1 MNAEINETQA
11 AVSKLKDQVNS
22 RLTEVENLGNRVKG
36 SQAQVETLKNSVD
49 TETKALH
56 FLTDEVT
63 AVKNAKSTSDVINIY
78 PILGGHMA
86 GGRSGWIDPKS
97 KMPGKT
103 YVVLSL
109 FITHQSAFKAKD
121 VAEAKT
127 ALENNAYN
135 VFLDSV
141 SVFAGDPRSSNQP
154 VGMSLDAN
162 SCMYWLKPP
171 SQAPCI
177 LYFQPDLRNYAAKAR
192 DLVKVVQI
200 VPDARIQYVDPK
212 TLSSDQRELLDLSHM
227 DMVVVLGQP

>member
-1 MNAEINETQA
+1 
-11 AVSKLKDQVNS
+11 
-22 RLTEVENLGNRVKG
+22 
-36 SQAQVETLKNSVD
+36 VD

-97 KMPGKT
+97 KKCRERLT
-103 YVVLSL
+103 SCSVFLSP
-109 FITHQSAFKAKD
+109 INSAFKAKD

-177 LYFQPDLRNYAAKAR
+177 LYFQPDLRNYGCEG
-192 DLVKVVQI
+192 
-200 VPDARIQYVDPK
+200 
-212 TLSSDQRELLDLSHM
+212 S
-227 DMVVVLGQP
+227 